1 MSIKKSITELIG
13 STPLLELTR
22 IERRFAL
29 KARLVAKL
37 EAFNPG
43 GSVKDRVA
51 YGMLRQALDEG
62 KINAETEIIE
72 PTSGNTGIGLALV
85 GAALGLKVSI
95 VLPETMSVERRNTI
109 RAYGA
114 NLVLTDGARGMKG
127 AIEKAEQLHAE
138 NPNSFIPQQFENPA
152 NARAHYETTGPEI
165 YEGTSG
171 EVDVLVAGV
180 GTGGT
185 LCGAGRYL
193 KERKPGVKLVAV
205 EPEGSPV
212 LSGGKAGAH
221 GIQGIGAGFVPG
233 NFDRGVVDEILAV
246 SDRDALATGR
256 LVARTE
262 GVFLGI
268 SAGAAIHAALEEA
281 RKAENAG
288 KTVVVV
294 VPDSGDRYLST
305 ALYKS
310 ED

>member
-114 NLVLTDGARGMKG
+114 KLVLTDGARGMKG

-281 RKAENAG
+281 RKPKNAG